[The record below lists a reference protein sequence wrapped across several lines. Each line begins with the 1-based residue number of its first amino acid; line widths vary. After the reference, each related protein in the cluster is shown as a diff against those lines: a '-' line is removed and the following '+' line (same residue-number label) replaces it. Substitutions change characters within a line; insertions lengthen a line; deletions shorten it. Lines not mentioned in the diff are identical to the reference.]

1 MGIDVF
7 PLKKRLDWQLRAVL
21 SQITRDAWEKPK
33 TVTVGWVHKTTAEI
47 AFFSD
52 ISPPIFVGKQAIK
65 KVNVSYLI

>member
-1 MGIDVF
+1 M
-7 PLKKRLDWQLRAVL
+7 L